1 MLLGGK
7 GCVGS
12 VITTTA
18 PPPPRYHPLPTCSA
32 AVLWQA
38 YDITRAH
45 TTHTTQVSVGKRVGW
60 GAGPVVVR
68 GERKWPLNL
77 SLSLSLP
84 MRSCP
89 VADIG
94 YHVSIHDLGGPGV
107 GGQGEEGGCTG
118 G

>member
-1 MLLGGK
+1 MAGMGYHKSLHPRNPGLGGEEGGV
-7 GCVGS
+7 GCWTGRC
-12 VITTTA
+12 TTA
-18 PPPPRYHPLPTCSA
+18 TS
-32 AVLWQA
+32 
-38 YDITRAH
+38 T
-45 TTHTTQVSVGKRVGW
+45 K
-60 GAGPVVVR
+60 VVCA
-68 GERKWPLNL
+68 PQPI
-77 SLSLSLP
+77 SLSLP